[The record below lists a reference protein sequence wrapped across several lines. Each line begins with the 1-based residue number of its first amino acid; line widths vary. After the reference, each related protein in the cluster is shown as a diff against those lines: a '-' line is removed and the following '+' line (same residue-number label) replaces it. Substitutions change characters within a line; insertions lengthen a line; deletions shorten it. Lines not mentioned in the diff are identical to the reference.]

1 MRTIPLILLV
11 KCLLIVLAESST
23 QQQVENV
30 KNVGCDRL
38 ENFEE
43 RFSNLAESIASNFT
57 ALSNSLKKL
66 EATFFQNQKRYNNQF
81 NDVNVDISRLSERIA
96 KLEKLNETLTM
107 SQESLN
113 KGIIPDASTVC
124 NNSNQHGPII
134 TSCKQPST
142 SGVFRMQNPN
152 VQVFCEMDSF
162 NGGWLVIQQRV
173 DRTLDFNRS
182 WAEYRD
188 GFGTVGKND
197 NFWLSLEAVHQ
208 VTSRGSCELSV
219 EMKDGSG
226 RYKYARYSQFGVAGE
241 DDKYRLTVD
250 GYLWW
255 EAGRTGDMFSHHNG
269 MKFSTF
275 DGNNDPGDIKCAQRF
290 GGWWFKQCFL
300 CNLNYP
306 GGGTWHPFTNEEFI
320 LSYTRMMIRC
330 E

>member
-1 MRTIPLILLV
+1 MRTIPFILLV
-11 KCLLIVLAESST
+11 KCLVIVLAKSST

-30 KNVGCDRL
+30 KNVGCDRQ

-43 RFSNLAESIASNFT
+43 IFANLEESIASNFT
-57 ALSNSLKKL
+57 A
-66 EATFFQNQKRYNNQF
+66 
-81 NDVNVDISRLSERIA
+81 LSERIA

-107 SQESLN
+107 SQESKN
-113 KGIIPDASTVC
+113 KGIISDVPTVC

-134 TSCKQPST
+134 TSCKEPST

-173 DRTLDFNRS
+173 DRTFDFNRS

-197 NFWLSLEAVHQ
+197 SFWLSLEAVHQ
-208 VTSRGSCELSV
+208 ITGRGSCELAV
-219 EMKDGSG
+219 EMKEGSG
-226 RYKYARYSQFGVAGE
+226 HYKYARYSQFGVAGE
-241 DDKYRLTVD
+241 DDKYRLTVE
-250 GYLWW
+250 GYLKR
-255 EAGRTGDMFSHHNG
+255 AGDMLSHHNG

-275 DGNNDPGDIKCAQRF
+275 DDNNDPGDIKCAQRF
-290 GGWWFKQCFL
+290 GGWWFRQCFL

-306 GGGTWHPFTNEEFI
+306 GGGTWHPFTDEEFI

>member
-1 MRTIPLILLV
+1 MRTIALILLV
-11 KCLLIVLAESST
+11 KCFLIVLAESST

-30 KNVGCDRL
+30 DSDRL

-43 RFSNLAESIASNFT
+43 RFANLAESISSNFT
-57 ALSNSLKKL
+57 AY
-66 EATFFQNQKRYNNQF
+66 FQAFRTNCHAR
-81 NDVNVDISRLSERIA
+81 
-96 KLEKLNETLTM
+96 KLNETLTM

-113 KGIIPDASTVC
+113 KEIISDVSTVC

-173 DRTLDFNRS
+173 DRALDFNRS

-197 NFWLSLEAVHQ
+197 SFWLSLEAVHQ
-208 VTSRGSCELSV
+208 ITSRGSCELAV

-226 RYKYARYSQFGVAGE
+226 RYQYARYSQFGVAGE
-241 DDKYRLTVD
+241 IDKYRLTVD
-250 GYLWW
+250 GYSDS
-255 EAGRTGDMFSHHNG
+255 GRAGDMLSHHNG

-275 DGNNDPGDIKCAQRF
+275 DDNNDPGDIKCAQRF
-290 GGWWFKQCFL
+290 GGWWFKKCFL

-306 GGGTWHPFTNEEFI
+306 DGGTWHPFTNEEFI

>member
-173 DRTLDFNRS
+173 DRTFDFNRS

-197 NFWLSLEAVHQ
+197 SFWLSLEAVHQ
-208 VTSRGSCELSV
+208 ITGRGSCELAV
-219 EMKDGSG
+219 EMKEGSG
-226 RYKYARYSQFGVAGE
+226 HYKYARYSQFGVAGE
-241 DDKYRLTVD
+241 DDKYRLTVE
-250 GYLWW
+250 GYLKR
-255 EAGRTGDMFSHHNG
+255 AGDMLSHHNG

-275 DGNNDPGDIKCAQRF
+275 DDNNDPGDIKCAQRF
-290 GGWWFKQCFL
+290 GGWWFRQCFL
-300 CNLNYP
+300 
-306 GGGTWHPFTNEEFI
+306 W
-320 LSYTRMMIRC
+320 
-330 E
+330 